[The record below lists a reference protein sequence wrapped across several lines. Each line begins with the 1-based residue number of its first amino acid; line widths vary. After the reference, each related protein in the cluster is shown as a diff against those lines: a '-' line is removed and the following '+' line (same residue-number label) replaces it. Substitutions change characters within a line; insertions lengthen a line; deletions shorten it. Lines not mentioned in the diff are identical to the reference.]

1 MNHDDHVALLR
12 DGVAPGVWADLG
24 SGSGAFT
31 LALAELLGRS
41 GEIHSVDHDGAAL
54 REQQRAMLSR
64 FSAVPA
70 TYHVAD
76 FTKRLELPALDG
88 LVMANSLHF
97 VRTKSEVLG
106 VVLALL
112 KPQGRFIL
120 VEYDAD
126 RGNPWV
132 PYPLSFETWRD
143 LAGRNGLT
151 GTRLL
156 RTLPSSFLGRIYS
169 ALGVRSEGPVP
180 APRVTSARG

>member
-12 DGVAPGVWADLG
+12 DGVVPGVWADLG

-31 LALAELLGRS
+31 LALAELLGPS
-41 GEIHSVDHDGAAL
+41 GEIHSVDRDGTAL

-64 FSAVPA
+64 FPAVPA

-88 LVMANSLHF
+88 VVMANSLHF
-97 VRTKSEVLG
+97 VRSKSDVLG

-132 PYPLSFETWRD
+132 PYPLSFVTWCD
-143 LAGRNGLT
+143 LAARNGLS

-156 RTLPSSFLGRIYS
+156 RSVPSRFLSRIYS
-169 ALGVRSEGPVP
+169 ALSIRSKV
-180 APRVTSARG
+180 